1 MNNSWKFVFFFKGK
15 VQKCAEWQNL
25 FSFTHE
31 KIRISDDSLTM
42 GLFDYC
48 GSLSQ

>member
-1 MNNSWKFVFFFKGK
+1 MAKFFFFYTWKK
-15 VQKCAEWQNL
+15 V
-25 FSFTHE
+25 
-31 KIRISDDSLTM
+31 RISDDSLTM